1 MLRHVVSLIVGISLI
16 LGSVWLYRNP
26 ERLFPKWAGNETRR
40 IAFARFVAMAMI
52 CVFSCVL
59 LSEIIK
65 LLTSRIA
72 NPLIVLP
79 LAFIVT
85 YLLVRRREAVPA
97 EHKSDS
103 N

>member
-1 MLRHVVSLIVGISLI
+1 
-16 LGSVWLYRNP
+16 
-26 ERLFPKWAGNETRR
+26 
-40 IAFARFVAMAMI
+40 
-52 CVFSCVL
+52 VL